1 MATPQ
6 VAGLAACLRQAAA
19 LKRINILGSTLRAML
34 INGTVSCAGR
44 TVIYVDFRDPRRP
57 DALQVLG
64 EPPDCAQGFGQASY
78 RRSVLHIDQAQPR
91 TDDGYGPIGFHQAG
105 DGLADGIRNTNDI
118 WPDSFVHDPNYDEI
132 KASSYIL
139 PGRNTTQ
146 LRVTMAWNDLS
157 GPTLQHQLRLEVH
170 QTAYNPTTNAE
181 RVIAPPRVADAVRT
195 YDAIDSELQPNET
208 PVTLGTI
215 HKVTWK
221 HIDFGILNA
230 GEVVRFQMKVHGGAI
245 MFQDAEGIAI
255 GSVGFSLAWISSE
268 DDNF

>member
-1 MATPQ
+1 
-6 VAGLAACLRQAAA
+6 
-19 LKRINILGSTLRAML
+19 
-34 INGTVSCAGR
+34 
-44 TVIYVDFRDPRRP
+44 
-57 DALQVLG
+57 
-64 EPPDCAQGFGQASY
+64 
-78 RRSVLHIDQAQPR
+78 
-91 TDDGYGPIGFHQAG
+91 
-105 DGLADGIRNTNDI
+105 LADGIKNTNDI

-221 HIDFGILNA
+221 HIDFGVLNA